1 MAMQQ
6 LVYWFCAFL
15 ALLLLLKLLRKRGA
29 TTTAPALKL
38 PPSPSSL
45 PFIHNLH
52 HLLRSP
58 IAHRAVADIARE
70 LDAPL
75 MYLQLGELPAVF
87 VSSADAA
94 REIMKVHDMK
104 FAWRPYPPTIQKL
117 RPMGKGIFFAPYG
130 ALWRQLRKISIV
142 KLLSVRRVHS
152 FHRVR
157 EEEAGRLVAAIAA
170 TPPGETV
177 NLCEQIFWVI
187 ADSTM
192 RTMIGERFERRDE
205 FLVVLADIVK
215 IASGFTMAE
224 WFPSSWL
231 VRAFGGTRRRGH
243 RGYLTTYELVENAY
257 RQRQK
262 RKEAMAAPSTRNAV
276 TGEEEDL
283 MDELVRIHEEGDLEV
298 PLTIGNIKAVTIDLF
313 GAGTETSSDAL
324 QWAMSELMRNPRVMQ
339 KAQAELRDKLGG
351 KPTVTEAD
359 LADMTYLKLVVKET
373 LRLHPALP
381 LLVPRECNET
391 CKIMGYDV
399 PKGFVVFVNAW
410 AIGRDPKFWDDPEE
424 FKPERFENSKVDL
437 KGTDFEFIPFGAGRR
452 LCPGLAFGL
461 ASIEIVLAVLLY
473 HFDWE
478 LPDGVAPSE
487 LDMTEEMGITIRR
500 KNDLYLRPT
509 VRIKV

>member
-6 LVYWFCAFL
+6 LVCWLCAFL
-15 ALLLLLKLLRKRGA
+15 ALVLLKLLKKRGA
-29 TTTAPALKL
+29 TTAAPALKL

-52 HLLRSP
+52 HLL
-58 IAHRAVADIARE
+58 
-70 LDAPL
+70 
-75 MYLQLGELPAVF
+75 
-87 VSSADAA
+87 
-94 REIMKVHDMK
+94 
-104 FAWRPYPPTIQKL
+104 
-117 RPMGKGIFFAPYG
+117 
-130 ALWRQLRKISIV
+130 
-142 KLLSVRRVHS
+142 HS

-243 RGYLTTYELVENAY
+243 AGYLTTYELVESAY

-276 TGEEEDL
+276 TGEEDL
-283 MDELVRIHEEGDLEV
+283 MDELMRIHEEGDLEV

-313 GAGTETSSDAL
+313 GAGTETSADAL

-351 KPTVTEAD
+351 KPTVTEAG

-424 FKPERFENSKVDL
+424 FKPERFENSTVDL

-478 LPDGVAPSE
+478 LPDGMAPSE